1 MGIFGNSITEMK
13 AQNCEYLHNIQSSEM
28 PDRRCGRH
36 WIELFQRK
44 MLWRGLWQ
52 KKCISGDSWIMKDWC
67 VKKIVTFENRNM
79 EE

>member
-1 MGIFGNSITEMK
+1 MYKGDSRYEKRIDWN
-13 AQNCEYLHNIQSSEM
+13 QSSEM

-44 MLWRGLWQ
+44 MLWKGLWQ
-52 KKCISGDSWIMKDWC
+52 KKCIFGDSWIMKDWC